1 MQFPTYR
8 RFFFYSYYLELV
20 DSFWFDFHFHSIQDV
35 AIAYGYNNVP
45 KSKPKSMT
53 IGGRQPLNRFSDK
66 IRAEVCA

>member
-1 MQFPTYR
+1 MQFPTSDSH
-8 RFFFYSYYLELV
+8 FCIYYFHIFNILV
-20 DSFWFDFHFHSIQDV
+20 LYYYFCSIKDV